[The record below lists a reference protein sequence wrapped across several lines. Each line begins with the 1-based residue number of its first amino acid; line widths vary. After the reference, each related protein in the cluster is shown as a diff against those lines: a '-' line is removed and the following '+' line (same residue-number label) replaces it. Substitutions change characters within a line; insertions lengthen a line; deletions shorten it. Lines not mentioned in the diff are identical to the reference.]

1 MNYTKSKFHTS
12 FASLRDEAVFEEK
25 RALSRAA
32 AFRKKNIKTSE
43 RKSEHKVVASGET
56 TSSFGPRRYHLSR
69 AANLEESFY
78 SPVCTLSTHIGDTAE
93 IGHGLVPRM
102 SLDEFFLADVRSD
115 KDEKKDFSV
124 PSTLSTL
131 THRPGQNALPLVPLV
146 VGTSVKKPLTKQ
158 NMSTSHLEF
167 LQLRFEDGKAEVE
180 CVTIPMGP
188 TIPNKIKS
196 VHSSN
201 LKSSGF
207 VGVQHVRV
215 RLANSAA

>member
-1 MNYTKSKFHTS
+1 MRLFLRRSELCQGQQHFGKRTSRQVHGNLNTKWWLQERQHQALVQGDITCQE
-12 FASLRDEAVFEEK
+12 LRIWRNRFP
-25 RALSRAA
+25 
-32 AFRKKNIKTSE
+32 
-43 RKSEHKVVASGET
+43 
-56 TSSFGPRRYHLSR
+56 PRY
-69 AANLEESFY
+69 A
-78 SPVCTLSTHIGDTAE
+78 PLSTHIVDTAK
-93 IGHGLVPRM
+93 IGHRLVPRM
-102 SLDEFFLADVRSD
+102 SLDEFFLADMRSE

-201 LKSSGF
+201 LKRSGF